1 MALPSIVGPSQ
12 RWNQRGPG
20 LTAQRLLALPLAG
33 LILRR
38 PEDHGQHV
46 DGLMVLLLVGCVG
59 RQASTSQKKLK
70 EGGSPAVHNLNRGRI
85 GAHQSSDDHHD

>member
-20 LTAQRLLALPLAG
+20 LTAQRLLALPLA
-33 LILRR
+33 
-38 PEDHGQHV
+38 
-46 DGLMVLLLVGCVG
+46 GLMVLLLVGCVG